1 MEIIFIYTDSYP
13 YGNGEQY
20 IENELNFYSENFDR
34 IIFVPI
40 KITGKSRKIP
50 KNAMVLNI
58 HSMVSYSLWMKLFS
72 IISVLKFYNIEKKIR
87 RSLSGNFI
95 MYLKSYFNA
104 LVYATAIKKWISK
117 KRINPDKTVFY
128 SFWFYHWALVI
139 SLLKIKLKKGK
150 YISRAHLYD
159 GYDFLKYNY
168 WGGVKINSLDNI
180 FCISNHLKNH
190 FEKTYL
196 IKKNQLKLSRLG
208 VKSSKKNKLEKRQ
221 KKIIFV
227 SCSSFRK
234 DKRLTFIVDVLSKFK
249 EEINWIHFG
258 DGNLKRDIEE
268 RIKFLPSN
276 ITVELRGFV
285 PNSEVLSFYQNYYI
299 DLFINLS
306 SREGIPVSLME
317 AISYGIPVIANDV
330 FGNSELVNKV
340 TGILVNQEDNAET
353 VSNKIKLFLNESIDR
368 KKIIDFQKKFFS
380 AKKNYSDFKQYLIS
394 NE

>member
-104 LVYATAIKKWISK
+104 LVYATAIKKWISNEG
-117 KRINPDKTVFY
+117 INPKKTVFY

-139 SLLKIKLKKGK
+139 SLLKTKLKKGK

-168 WGGVKINSLDNI
+168 WGGVKINSLDNV
-180 FCISNHLKNH
+180 FCISNHLKNYI
-190 FEKTYL
+190 EKTYL
-196 IKKNQLKLSRLG
+196 INKNQLKLSRLG
-208 VKSSKKNKLEKRQ
+208 VKSSKKNKLDKRQ
-221 KKIIFV
+221 KKIILV
-227 SCSSFRK
+227 SCSSIRK
-234 DKRLTFIVDVLSKFK
+234 DKRLTFIVDVLSNFK

-268 RIKFLPSN
+268 RIKFLPLN

-285 PNSEVLSFYQNYYI
+285 PNSEVLSFYQNSHV
-299 DLFINLS
+299 DLFLNLS

-330 FGNSELVNKV
+330 FGNSELVNEV
-340 TGILVNQEDNAET
+340 TGILVNQEDNAKT
-353 VSNKIKLFLNESIDR
+353 VSNKIKLFLNSSIDR

-380 AKKNYSDFKQYLIS
+380 AKKNYSEFKQFLIS